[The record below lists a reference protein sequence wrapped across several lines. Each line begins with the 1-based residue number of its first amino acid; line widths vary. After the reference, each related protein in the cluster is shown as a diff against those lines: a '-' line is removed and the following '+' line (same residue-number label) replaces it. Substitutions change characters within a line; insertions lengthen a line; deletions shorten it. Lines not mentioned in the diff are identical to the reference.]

1 MKLLISIFLLIFSFG
16 VVHAD
21 FRPTNY
27 QIIDSLASEYARK
40 IASEVKTQGLSG
52 VNLKISS
59 HKLAKFSEMHFI
71 EHLSNSDIK
80 ISDEAGIAA
89 LEVNLGEVIVR
100 YLQHEDSDSLMRE
113 ILYNCSSILNTGNST
128 TMLSKFDKRYSDI
141 IGRDE
146 VATIQ
151 NFSFPFTL
159 ADVPEPNLSLFDK
172 IIKPVV
178 YITTAAITVLLLFT
192 VRSN

>member
-27 QIIDSLASEYARK
+27 QIIDSLASEYARQ

-59 HKLAKFSEMHFI
+59 HQLAKFSEMHFI

-100 YLQHEDSDSLMRE
+100 YLQHEDSDSLKRV
-113 ILYNCSSILNTGNST
+113 ILFNCSSILNKGNST
-128 TMLSKFDKRYSDI
+128 TMLSKFDKAYSDI

-146 VATIQ
+146 VAAIQ
-151 NFSFPFTL
+151 NPSFSFTI
-159 ADVPEPNLSLFDK
+159 AEVPEPNLSLFDK

>member
-1 MKLLISIFLLIFSFG
+1 MKFLISIFLLLFSFG
-16 VVHAD
+16 VANAD
-21 FRPTNY
+21 FRATNY
-27 QIIDSLASEYARK
+27 QIIDSLASEYARQ

-59 HKLAKFSEMHFI
+59 HQLAKFSELHFI
-71 EHLSNSDIK
+71 EHLSDSDIK
-80 ISDEAGIAA
+80 ISDEAGVAA

-100 YLQHEDSDSLMRE
+100 YLPHEDSDSLKRM
-113 ILYNCSSILNTGNST
+113 IFYNCSSILNTGNST
-128 TMLSKFDKRYSDI
+128 TMLSKFDKSYSDI

-146 VATIQ
+146 VAAIQ
-151 NFSFPFTL
+151 NFSFPFTI
-159 ADVPEPNLSLFDK
+159 ADVPDRNLSLFDK
-172 IIKPVV
+172 LIKPVV